1 LFSLT
6 FWPVSRAG
14 RPSSLFCFESS
25 QGAAMGKD
33 GNQDVGIRLGQTLTP
48 EFGPWLENEIQTDRR
63 SDIKV
68 LSERSSQ
75 GQDGNLNST
84 FMELAVQLAG
94 SASLATLLEPA
105 VKPALEFLWGKLF
118 EFLKGKP
125 AESTPQ
131 IIQIVL
137 ADDVFEVDPSK
148 MSATLPQALLDKLAE
163 LRHATS

>member
-1 LFSLT
+1 M
-6 FWPVSRAG
+6 
-14 RPSSLFCFESS
+14 EEN
-25 QGAAMGKD
+25 

-48 EFGPWLENEIQTDRR
+48 EFGPWLEDKIRTERR
-63 SDIKV
+63 SDVKV
-68 LSERSSQ
+68 LSESSSQ
-75 GQDGNLNST
+75 KQDGDLNST

-94 SASLATLLEPA
+94 SVSVATLLEPA
-105 VKPALEFLWGKLF
+105 VKLALEFLWGKLF

-131 IIQIVL
+131 IIQIVF

-148 MSATLPQALLDKLAE
+148 MSATLPQELLDKLAT